1 MPLRVDAVEIRLL
14 RLEAVISELTRLAGT
29 DPDLL
34 RANLSEMWGV
44 ERGLQLGAEILLDIG
59 NHILVAEY
67 GVSSQEYRDIFKR
80 LAERKVI
87 SRSLAER
94 LGGLRGSA
102 TSSSTITWT
111 STLNGS
117 SRISVER
124 RKTSANSRA
133 RSGTGLGGP
142 GPGPEIPLPARLTV
156 LAHLLEHQT
165 PLARGNGYDGAI
177 EMGPSPLL

>member
-1 MPLRVDAVEIRLL
+1 VPLRVDAVEIRLL

-34 RANLSEMWGV
+34 RAKLSEMWGV

-94 LGGLRGSA
+94 LGGLAGFRNILVHDYLDLDA
-102 TSSSTITWT
+102 
-111 STLNGS
+111 
-117 SRISVER
+117 ER
-124 RKTSANSRA
+124 VLENLRRA
-133 RSGTGLGGP
+133 PKDFSELAREIRDWLGRSGPRT
-142 GPGPEIPLPARLTV
+142 
-156 LAHLLEHQT
+156 
-165 PLARGNGYDGAI
+165 
-177 EMGPSPLL
+177 

>member
-1 MPLRVDAVEIRLL
+1 LRVDAVEIRLL

-34 RANLSEMWGV
+34 RAKLSEMWGV

-94 LGGLRGSA
+94 LGGLAGFRNILVHDYLDLDA
-102 TSSSTITWT
+102 
-111 STLNGS
+111 
-117 SRISVER
+117 ER
-124 RKTSANSRA
+124 VLENLRRA
-133 RSGTGLGGP
+133 PKDFSELAREIRDWLGRSGPRT
-142 GPGPEIPLPARLTV
+142 
-156 LAHLLEHQT
+156 
-165 PLARGNGYDGAI
+165 
-177 EMGPSPLL
+177 